1 MQNTTDRSNRL
12 NPAKI
17 DLRHRAFRERAEDQV
32 ALAEW
37 LHPTERALIESVF
50 DRGMTVSQLA
60 LMSGDDPRLLQRRL
74 RRLLRRMNSR
84 EFREV
89 IRRADTWPVTRRR
102 VAQACILQGLTLRGA
117 AEQLRLS
124 IHTVREQLA
133 IIRAVI
139 NGGEDPDA
147 NPSLSEPR
155 GPSRDLSMFGA
166 RSRH

>member
-1 MQNTTDRSNRL
+1 MQNATNRSNRP
-12 NPAKI
+12 NTAKI

-37 LHPTERALIESVF
+37 LHPAERALIESVF
-50 DRGMTVSQLA
+50 DRGMTVSRLA

-89 IRRADTWPVTRRR
+89 IRRADAWPVTRRR
-102 VAQACILQGLTLRGA
+102 VARACILQGQTLRRA

-124 IHTVREQLA
+124 VHTVREQIA

-139 NGGEDPDA
+139 NGGEDPDVS
-147 NPSLSEPR
+147 PSLREERES
-155 GPSRDLSMFGA
+155 SRELSILNS

>member
-1 MQNTTDRSNRL
+1 MRNATARSIRPI
-12 NPAKI
+12 PAKI
-17 DLRHRAFRERAEDQV
+17 DLRQRAFRDRAEDQI

-50 DRGMTVSQLA
+50 DRGMTVSRLA
-60 LMSGDDPRLLQRRL
+60 LMSGDDPRLLQRRF

-102 VAQACILQGLTLRGA
+102 IARACILQGLTLRRT

-139 NGGEDPDA
+139 NGGEDPDID
-147 NPSLSEPR
+147 PSLHETLHTARENSILGPR
-155 GPSRDLSMFGA
+155 GR
-166 RSRH
+166 R